1 MNNHPGLEVRS
12 VTVSFLVPGDP
23 GSGNRDPG
31 SGDHDSQKV
40 VLDGVSLS
48 VEAGD
53 VVALLGPSG
62 SGKSTL
68 MRAIAGIITPDSG
81 RILVHGVDV
90 TELPTHRR
98 GVGMVF
104 QDNQLFPHMSV
115 LENVAFGPKMAGA
128 ARSERSERAARWL
141 RRVGLA
147 GFDDRRVTDLSGGEA
162 KRVALA
168 RTLAAEPSIV
178 LLDEPLTGLD
188 RELHDRLAVDLA
200 ELLRDANT
208 TALLVTHDQD
218 EAATIADRTVQLAD
232 L

>member
-1 MNNHPGLEVRS
+1 VNDHPGLDVRDLT
-12 VTVSFLVPGDP
+12 VTFAAP
-23 GSGNRDPG
+23 
-31 SGDHDSQKV
+31 

-68 MRAIAGIITPDSG
+68 LRVIAGIIVPDDG
-81 RILVHGVDV
+81 RVFVHGVDV
-90 TELPTHRR
+90 TEQPTHRR

-115 LENVAFGPKMAGA
+115 LENVAFGPKMSGA
-128 ARSERSERAARWL
+128 PRANQTERASTWL
-141 RRVGLA
+141 RRVGLTD
-147 GFDDRRVTDLSGGEA
+147 FDDRRVTDLSGGEA

-168 RTLAAEPSIV
+168 RTLAAEPAIV

-200 ELLRDANT
+200 ALLRDAHT
-208 TALLVTHDQD
+208 TALLVTHDHD

>member
-1 MNNHPGLEVRS
+1 MNDHPGLDIED
-12 VTVSFLVPGDP
+12 VTVTFAS
-23 GSGNRDPG
+23 R
-31 SGDHDSQKV
+31 

-48 VEAGD
+48 VRSGE

-68 MRAIAGIITPDSG
+68 LRVVAGIVVPDSG
-81 RILVHGVDV
+81 RVLVHGVDV
-90 TELPTHRR
+90 TGLPTHRR

-115 LENVAFGPKMAGA
+115 IDNVAFGLKMAGV
-128 ARSERSERAARWL
+128 ARSERHERASAWL
-141 RRVGLA
+141 HRVGLS
-147 GFDDRRVTDLSGGEA
+147 GFEGRRVPNLSGGEA

-168 RTLAAEPSIV
+168 RTLATEPAVV

-188 RELHDRLAVDLA
+188 RRLHDELAA
-200 ELLRDANT
+200 ELWTLLHDARA
-208 TALLVTHDQD
+208 TALLVTHDPD
-218 EAATIADRTVQLAD
+218 EAATVADRTVQLTD

>member
-1 MNNHPGLEVRS
+1 VIDDPGLEVRA
-12 VTVSFLVPGDP
+12 VTVRFDGDT
-23 GSGNRDPG
+23 
-31 SGDHDSQKV
+31 

-48 VEAGD
+48 VGAGE

-68 MRAIAGIITPDSG
+68 LRAVAGIITPDSG
-81 RILVHGVDV
+81 RIVVHGVDV
-90 TELPTHRR
+90 TELPTSRR

-115 LENVAFGPKMAGA
+115 LDNVAFGPKMAGIPRS
-128 ARSERSERAARWL
+128 ARAERATRWL
-141 RRVGLA
+141 RQVGLA

-200 ELLRDANT
+200 EVLRAADA
-208 TALLVTHDQD
+208 TALLVTHDHD

>member
-1 MNNHPGLEVRS
+1 VNSHPGLEVRE
-12 VTVSFLVPGDP
+12 VTVTFVVPGDP
-23 GSGNRDPG
+23 GSGNC
-31 SGDHDSQKV
+31 
-40 VLDGVSLS
+40 VLDRVSLS
-48 VEAGD
+48 VDAGD

-68 MRAIAGIITPDSG
+68 LRAIAGIIAPDSG
-81 RILVHGVDV
+81 RIFVHGADV

-115 LENVAFGPKMAGA
+115 LDNVAFGPKMAGA
-128 ARSERSERAARWL
+128 PRSKRAERAARWL
-141 RRVGLA
+141 GRVGLA
-147 GFDDRRVTDLSGGEA
+147 GFEDRRVTDLSGGEA

-168 RTLAAEPSIV
+168 RSLAAEPAVV

-200 ELLRDANT
+200 EILRDAGA
-208 TALLVTHDQD
+208 TALLVTHDHD
-218 EAATIADRTVQLAD
+218 EATTIADRTVQLAD

>member
-1 MNNHPGLEVRS
+1 MNDHPGLDVRS
-12 VTVSFLVPGDP
+12 VTVTFASAPGEGAGDAETARDSR
-23 GSGNRDPG
+23 SGNR
-31 SGDHDSQKV
+31 
-40 VLDGVSLS
+40 VLDEVSLS
-48 VEAGD
+48 VAAGD

-68 MRAIAGIITPDSG
+68 LRVIAGIVTPDSG
-81 RILVHGVDV
+81 RIVVHGVDV
-90 TELPTHRR
+90 TDLPTHRR

-115 LENVAFGPKMAGA
+115 LDNVAFGPRMAGV
-128 ARSERSERAARWL
+128 ARSERTERAARWL

-147 GFDDRRVTDLSGGEA
+147 GFEGRRITGLSGGEA

-168 RTLAAEPSIV
+168 RTLAAEPAVV

-200 ELLRDANT
+200 ELLRDADA
-208 TALLVTHDQD
+208 TALLVTHDHD